1 VTNADIEMS
10 YIREF
15 ATGGVLLGSN
25 LSSEDRR
32 ERIRTAILMSG
43 KAHRPFFDSG
53 LTYGQAYQ
61 RLYGRPL
68 DMRKRPRD
76 ADGPPVG
83 DVIAELGDEDE

>member
-43 KAHRPFFDSG
+43 KAHRPFSIQG
-53 LTYGQAYQ
+53 
-61 RLYGRPL
+61 
-68 DMRKRPRD
+68 
-76 ADGPPVG
+76 
-83 DVIAELGDEDE
+83 